1 MNALTPLTPAE
12 PALSR
17 PPCLHCAA
25 ALPPGAAAYCCAG
38 CEAAHA
44 LVAGLGLDAFY
55 ARREAA
61 AGELRPVPPPP
72 LDFTTRAHPL
82 PGGEHRL
89 ELLLSG
95 LSCGACV
102 WLIEQ
107 ALAAEPDILAAR
119 ISLTTRRLT
128 LRWCGPAERA
138 NELVAILA
146 RLGFRT
152 APWSPAC
159 LRAADDAEGRAL
171 LRALGIAAF
180 GAMNVMLVSVAVWA
194 GGDMGAATR
203 ALMHWLA
210 MLIALPV
217 VLLAGLPFYR
227 SAWAA
232 LRAGRLN
239 MDMAV
244 SLGVLAT
251 TAMSVSETLRGGAF
265 TWFDSATTLL
275 ALLLAGRV
283 LNHAGRRRA
292 RQAGAQLLALQH
304 GSATRLNPDGS
315 TQTLPL
321 ETILPGQT
329 ILVAAGEALHLDAVL
344 QDATALLDTAAITG
358 ESLPRPYTKGD
369 ALPAGATNMGAP
381 FLARVTATLADGS
394 LAAMA
399 RLLEQAEQARS
410 RITTLADRAAAIYLP
425 AAHAIALATFLGWW
439 LLGGE
444 AWQAAL
450 VPAIA
455 ALIITC
461 PCGLA
466 IAVPAVQVV
475 AAGALFRQG
484 VLLARPDALE
494 RLASADHVVL
504 DKTGTLTQGRPTL
517 LPGPHSAAARRRSAG
532 LAAASCHPL
541 ARALHRAC
549 PDATLAAGVQE
560 FPGQGLTAPG
570 MRLGSAQF
578 LGLDQ
583 PDDGMALWFAAPGQ
597 PPLCFRFT
605 DALRADAPAAIA
617 ALKAQGLTLEI
628 LSGDAP
634 PAVAAVAAALGLEH
648 FTGGVTPQAKAARL
662 QHLAATGHHPLMIG
676 DGSND
681 AAALA
686 LAHVSACP
694 AGSTQLAQSAADILL
709 TAEGLAPIPAA
720 IATARRAQRIARQN
734 IGLSLAYNALAVPL
748 AVAGQVTPLMAAAV
762 MASSSLIVIL
772 NALRAGRRAW
782 TR

>member
-1 MNALTPLTPAE
+1 
-12 PALSR
+12 
-17 PPCLHCAA
+17 
-25 ALPPGAAAYCCAG
+25 
-38 CEAAHA
+38 
-44 LVAGLGLDAFY
+44 
-55 ARREAA
+55 
-61 AGELRPVPPPP
+61 
-72 LDFTTRAHPL
+72 
-82 PGGEHRL
+82 L
-89 ELLLSG
+89 ELLICG

-102 WLIEQ
+102 WLVEQ
-107 ALAAEPDILAAR
+107 ALAAEADVLAAR
-119 ISLTTRRLT
+119 VSLTTRRLT
-128 LRWCGPAERA
+128 LRWRGPAARG
-138 NELVAILA
+138 NELVALLA
-146 RLGFRT
+146 RLGFRL

-180 GAMNVMLVSVAVWA
+180 GSMNVMLVSIAVWV

-203 ALMHWLA
+203 ALMHGLA

-217 VLLAGLPFYR
+217 VLAAGLPFYR

-265 TWFDSATTLL
+265 TWFDGATTLL

-283 LNHAGRRRA
+283 LNHGGRRRA
-292 RQAGAQLLALQH
+292 RQASAQLLALQQ

-315 TQTLPL
+315 SQTLPL
-321 ETILPGQT
+321 EAFLPGQR

-344 QDATALLDTAAITG
+344 EDATALLDTATITG
-358 ESLPRPYTKGD
+358 ESLPRPYTQGD
-369 ALPAGATNMGAP
+369 TLPAGATNMGAP
-381 FLARVTATLADGS
+381 FVAQVSATLAEGS

-399 RLLEQAEQARS
+399 RLLEQAEQSRS
-410 RITTLADRAAAIYLP
+410 RITTLADRAAAIYIP
-425 AAHAIALATFLGWW
+425 AAHAIAVATFLGWW

-444 AWQAAL
+444 TWQAAL
-450 VPAIA
+450 VPAVA

-517 LPGPHSAAARRRSAG
+517 IPGPQPEAALRRAAG
-532 LAAASCHPL
+532 LAAASRHPL

-549 PDATLAAGVQE
+549 PDATLADGVQE
-560 FPGQGLTAPG
+560 FPGQGLEAQG

-578 LGLDQ
+578 LGLEQ
-583 PDDGMALWFAAPGQ
+583 PDAGMALWFAAPGQ
-597 PPLCFRFT
+597 SPRCFRFT

-617 ALKAQGLTLEI
+617 ALQAQGLSLEI

-634 PAVAAVAAALGLEH
+634 PAVAAAAATLGLEH
-648 FTGGVTPQAKAARL
+648 FTGGVTPQGKAARL
-662 QHLAATGHHPLMIG
+662 QALAATGHHPLMIG

-720 IATARRAQRIARQN
+720 IAIARRAQRIARQN
-734 IGLSLAYNALAVPL
+734 IALSLAYNALAVPL
-748 AVAGQVTPLMAAAV
+748 AVAGLVTPLLAAAV

-772 NALRAGRRAW
+772 NALRAGGRRW